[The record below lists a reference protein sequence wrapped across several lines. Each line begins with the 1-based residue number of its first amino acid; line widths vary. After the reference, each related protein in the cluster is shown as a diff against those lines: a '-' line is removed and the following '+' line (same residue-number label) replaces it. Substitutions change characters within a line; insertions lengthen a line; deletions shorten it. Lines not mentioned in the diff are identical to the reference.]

1 MEQLGGRIRKL
12 RESRNMTQTELS
24 EILGM
29 KTYTTVSKWEKNEN
43 FPKGKDLKKLA
54 EIFNVTS
61 DYLLGL
67 SDTELGKITTQ
78 NKHHEI
84 LTLCNQL
91 NEEKLK
97 QLILSHYSSVKSFA
111 EENGMPYSTVR
122 SILERGIMNANV
134 ENAIKICSALGIRP
148 EIFSYFLET
157 SKGEPEI
164 LTIYNQLEE
173 PKQEKVLD
181 YAKEQLE
188 EQNSSKIVSIFDK
201 PQDDEDYITDY
212 VEGLVAAG
220 HGTFQEDNLHM
231 EVRLRAEDVPEDY
244 DTIAK
249 VAGDSME
256 PLIEDNDLLFIKVT
270 SQVDINSIGIF
281 QVNDK
286 NFVKKLKR
294 DYDGSWYLQSLNSGY
309 EEIHLTENDD
319 IRTIGVV
326 VDIYREG

>member
-67 SDTELGKITTQ
+67 SDTKLGKITTQ
-78 NKHHEI
+78 NEH
-84 LTLCNQL
+84 
-91 NEEKLK
+91 
-97 QLILSHYSSVKSFA
+97 
-111 EENGMPYSTVR
+111 
-122 SILERGIMNANV
+122 
-134 ENAIKICSALGIRP
+134 
-148 EIFSYFLET
+148 
-157 SKGEPEI
+157 PEI

-188 EQNSSKIVSIFDK
+188 EQESANNISMFDK
-201 PQDDEDYITDY
+201 YQDDEDYITDY

-231 EVRLRAEDVPEDY
+231 EVRLRANDVPNEY

-256 PLIEDNDLLFIKVT
+256 PMIEDNDLLFIKVKN
-270 SQVDINSIGIF
+270 QVDINDIGIF
-281 QVNDK
+281 QINGK

-294 DYDGSWYLQSLNSGY
+294 DYNGGWYLQSLNNSY
-309 EEIHLTENDD
+309 EEIHLTEDDD
-319 IRTIGVV
+319 IRTIGEVV
-326 VDIYREG
+326 SIYREK

>member
-78 NKHHEI
+78 NEHHEI

-91 NEEKLK
+91 NEDKLK
-97 QLILSHYSSVKSFA
+97 QLILSRYSSVKSFA

-148 EIFSYFLET
+148 EIFSPLLGT
-157 SKGEPEI
+157 PDSHPEI

-201 PQDDEDYITDY
+201 SQDDDYITDY

-256 PLIEDNDLLFIKVT
+256 PMIEDNDLLFIRGT
-270 SQVDINSIGIF
+270 NQLDINDIGIF
-281 QVNDK
+281 QINGK

-294 DYDGSWYLQSLNSGY
+294 DYNGGWYLQSLNNSY

-319 IRTIGVV
+319 IRTIGEVV
-326 VDIYREG
+326 SVYRDK

>member
-67 SDTELGKITTQ
+67 SDTELGKITTPK
-78 NKHHEI
+78 NH
-84 LTLCNQL
+84 
-91 NEEKLK
+91 
-97 QLILSHYSSVKSFA
+97 
-111 EENGMPYSTVR
+111 
-122 SILERGIMNANV
+122 
-134 ENAIKICSALGIRP
+134 
-148 EIFSYFLET
+148 
-157 SKGEPEI
+157 PEI

-188 EQNSSKIVSIFDK
+188 EQNNSKIVSIFDK
-201 PQDDEDYITDY
+201 PQDDDYITDY

-231 EVRLRAEDVPEDY
+231 EVRLRAEDVPDEY

-256 PLIEDNDLLFIKVT
+256 PMIEDNDLLFIKVT
-270 SQVDINSIGIF
+270 NQVDINDIGIF
-281 QVNDK
+281 QINGK

-294 DYDGSWYLQSLNSGY
+294 DYNGGWYLQSLNNSY
-309 EEIHLTENDD
+309 EEIHLSEDDD
-319 IRTIGVV
+319 IRTIGEV
-326 VDIYREG
+326 VDIYKV

>member
-1 MEQLGGRIRKL
+1 MEQLGDRVRKL
-12 RESRNMTQTELS
+12 REGRNMTQTELS

-67 SDTELGKITTQ
+67 TDDKLKKITTQ
-78 NKHHEI
+78 NEKTEI
-84 LTLCNQL
+84 
-91 NEEKLK
+91 
-97 QLILSHYSSVKSFA
+97 I
-111 EENGMPYSTVR
+111 
-122 SILERGIMNANV
+122 SI
-134 ENAIKICSALGIRP
+134 
-148 EIFSYFLET
+148 YD
-157 SKGEPEI
+157 
-164 LTIYNQLEE
+164 QLEE
-173 PKQEKVLD
+173 PRQDKVLN

-188 EQNSSKIVSIFDK
+188 EQESSNIISIFDK
-201 PQDDEDYITDY
+201 PQDNEDYITDY

-231 EVRLRAEDVPEDY
+231 EVRLRANDVPNEY

-256 PLIEDNDLLFIKVT
+256 PLIEDNDLLFIRVA
-270 SQVDINSIGIF
+270 SQIDVNSIGIF
-281 QVNDK
+281 QVNGK

-294 DYDGSWYLQSLNSGY
+294 DYDGRWYLQSLNNSY

-319 IRTIGVV
+319 IRTIGEV
-326 VDIYREG
+326 VDIYKV

>member
-1 MEQLGGRIRKL
+1 
-12 RESRNMTQTELS
+12 MTQTELS

-78 NKHHEI
+78 NEH
-84 LTLCNQL
+84 
-91 NEEKLK
+91 
-97 QLILSHYSSVKSFA
+97 
-111 EENGMPYSTVR
+111 
-122 SILERGIMNANV
+122 
-134 ENAIKICSALGIRP
+134 
-148 EIFSYFLET
+148 
-157 SKGEPEI
+157 PEI

-201 PQDDEDYITDY
+201 SQDEDYITDY

-231 EVRLRAEDVPEDY
+231 EVKLRAEDVPEDY

-256 PLIEDNDLLFIKVT
+256 PMIEDNDLLFIRVT
-270 SQVDINSIGIF
+270 NQVDINDIGIF
-281 QVNDK
+281 QINGK

-294 DYDGSWYLQSLNSGY
+294 DYNGGWYLQSLNNSY

-319 IRTIGVV
+319 IRTIGEVV
-326 VDIYREG
+326 SVYRDK

>member
-78 NKHHEI
+78 NKH
-84 LTLCNQL
+84 
-91 NEEKLK
+91 
-97 QLILSHYSSVKSFA
+97 
-111 EENGMPYSTVR
+111 
-122 SILERGIMNANV
+122 
-134 ENAIKICSALGIRP
+134 
-148 EIFSYFLET
+148 
-157 SKGEPEI
+157 PEI

-188 EQNSSKIVSIFDK
+188 EQNNSKIVSIFDK
-201 PQDDEDYITDY
+201 SQDDDYITDY

-256 PLIEDNDLLFIKVT
+256 PMIEDNDLLFIKVT

-281 QVNDK
+281 QVNGK

-294 DYDGSWYLQSLNSGY
+294 DYDGSWYLQSLNTGY

-319 IRTIGVV
+319 IHTIGEV
-326 VDIYREG
+326 VDIYKV

>member
-1 MEQLGGRIRKL
+1 MEQLGDRIRKL

-67 SDTELGKITTQ
+67 SDTKLGKITTQ
-78 NKHHEI
+78 NEH
-84 LTLCNQL
+84 
-91 NEEKLK
+91 
-97 QLILSHYSSVKSFA
+97 
-111 EENGMPYSTVR
+111 
-122 SILERGIMNANV
+122 
-134 ENAIKICSALGIRP
+134 
-148 EIFSYFLET
+148 
-157 SKGEPEI
+157 PEI

-173 PKQEKVLD
+173 PRQEKVLD
-181 YAKEQLE
+181 FANAQLDEQE
-188 EQNSSKIVSIFDK
+188 SSKVASIFEK
-201 PQDDEDYITDY
+201 VSNEDYIIDY

-244 DTIAK
+244 NTIAK

-256 PLIEDNDLLFIKVT
+256 PMIEDNDLLFIKVT
-270 SQVDINSIGIF
+270 SQVDINDIGIF
-281 QVNDK
+281 QINGK

-294 DYDGSWYLQSLNSGY
+294 DYNGGWYLQSLNNSY
-309 EEIHLTENDD
+309 EEIHLTEEDD
-319 IRTIGVV
+319 IRTIGEVV
-326 VDIYREG
+326 SVYREK

>member
-1 MEQLGGRIRKL
+1 MEQLGDRIRKL

-67 SDTELGKITTQ
+67 SDTKLGKITTQ
-78 NKHHEI
+78 NE
-84 LTLCNQL
+84 
-91 NEEKLK
+91 
-97 QLILSHYSSVKSFA
+97 
-111 EENGMPYSTVR
+111 P
-122 SILERGIMNANV
+122 
-134 ENAIKICSALGIRP
+134 
-148 EIFSYFLET
+148 
-157 SKGEPEI
+157 PEI

-188 EQNSSKIVSIFDK
+188 EQNNSKIVSIFDK
-201 PQDDEDYITDY
+201 PQDDDYITDY

-231 EVRLRAEDVPEDY
+231 EVKLRAEDVPEEY

-256 PLIEDNDLLFIKVT
+256 PMIEDNDLLFIKVKN
-270 SQVDINSIGIF
+270 QVDINDIGIF
-281 QVNDK
+281 QINGK

-294 DYDGSWYLQSLNSGY
+294 DYNGGWYLQSLNNSY
-309 EEIHLTENDD
+309 EEIHLTEEDD
-319 IRTIGVV
+319 IRTIGEVV
-326 VDIYREG
+326 SVYRG

>member
-1 MEQLGGRIRKL
+1 MEQLGDRIRKL

-67 SDTELGKITTQ
+67 SDTKLGKITTQ
-78 NKHHEI
+78 NEH
-84 LTLCNQL
+84 
-91 NEEKLK
+91 
-97 QLILSHYSSVKSFA
+97 
-111 EENGMPYSTVR
+111 
-122 SILERGIMNANV
+122 
-134 ENAIKICSALGIRP
+134 
-148 EIFSYFLET
+148 
-157 SKGEPEI
+157 PEI

-188 EQNSSKIVSIFDK
+188 EQNNSKIVSIFDK
-201 PQDDEDYITDY
+201 SQDGEDYITDY

-256 PLIEDNDLLFIKVT
+256 PMIEDNDLLFIKVKN
-270 SQVDINSIGIF
+270 QVDINDIGIF
-281 QVNDK
+281 QINGK

-294 DYDGSWYLQSLNSGY
+294 DYNGGWYLQSLNNSY

-319 IRTIGVV
+319 IRTIGEV
-326 VDIYREG
+326 VDIYKV

>member
-1 MEQLGGRIRKL
+1 MEQLGDRIRKL

-67 SDTELGKITTQ
+67 SDTKLGKITTQ
-78 NKHHEI
+78 NE
-84 LTLCNQL
+84 Q
-91 NEEKLK
+91 
-97 QLILSHYSSVKSFA
+97 
-111 EENGMPYSTVR
+111 
-122 SILERGIMNANV
+122 
-134 ENAIKICSALGIRP
+134 
-148 EIFSYFLET
+148 
-157 SKGEPEI
+157 PEI

-188 EQNSSKIVSIFDK
+188 EQNNSKIVSIFDK
-201 PQDDEDYITDY
+201 PQDEDYITDY

-231 EVRLRAEDVPEDY
+231 EVKLRTEDVPEDY

-256 PLIEDNDLLFIKVT
+256 PMIEDNDLLFIRVT

-281 QVNDK
+281 QVNGK

-294 DYDGSWYLQSLNSGY
+294 DYNGGWYLQSLNNSY
-309 EEIHLTENDD
+309 EEIHLSENDD
-319 IRTIGVV
+319 IRTIGEVV
-326 VDIYREG
+326 EIYKV